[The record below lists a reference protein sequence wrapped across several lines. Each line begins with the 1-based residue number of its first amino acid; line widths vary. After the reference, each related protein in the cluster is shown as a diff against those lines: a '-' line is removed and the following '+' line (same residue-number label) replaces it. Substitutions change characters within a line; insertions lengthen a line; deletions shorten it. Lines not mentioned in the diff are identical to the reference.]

1 MLIRLA
7 PAIAFTAIVILSSTA
22 AAQSVSGVRGFGGGV
37 APLFSLVGPGNLY
50 LDTQGTQGYV
60 YNFGNNFESFNF
72 RNPSTGQ
79 AWNGAMSC
87 RGTPSTKSSRP
98 STSRRPACATGSS
111 KRGRGCA
118 ATSTSSSMASR
129 PIWGR
134 RSPPARPSTSSRR
147 CPAGS
152 QSQPARCSRYAS
164 SNAPSTSNDSVR
176 SATASP
182 PIAQGVPS
190 RLRPIVRGGSPT
202 TARQPRSASRSSVVD
217 AAASIFVA

>member
-79 AWNGAMSC
+79 AWNGAMMTLGPQLSIGLIQGANQV
-87 RGTPSTKSSRP
+87 GTPL
-98 STSRRPACATGSS
+98 
-111 KRGRGCA
+111 
-118 ATSTSSSMASR
+118 
-129 PIWGR
+129 
-134 RSPPARPSTSSRR
+134 
-147 CPAGS
+147 
-152 QSQPARCSRYAS
+152 
-164 SNAPSTSNDSVR
+164 VL
-176 SATASP
+176 P
-182 PIAQGVPS
+182 PIPRDVPP
-190 RLRPIVRGGSPT
+190 LPPIQSTILDEIP
-202 TARQPRSASRSSVVD
+202 
-217 AAASIFVA
+217 